1 MAFRLS
7 YQWMCDEA
15 WKSGTAGVSL
25 HSHTSISKESVGI
38 LFEHG
43 ARNRL
48 IAWLLKREN
57 DRYFRRSGKPLD
69 FNRSYW
75 TSPVTPKEAY
85 RLERRQIEELL
96 AMRAFVSITDHDDIE
111 ANVRLQALAEDDD
124 IPISTEWTAPVENT
138 FFHFGIH
145 NIPRSVARE
154 FHGRMQAYRGA
165 PSTDALRDILD
176 ALAAHREILIVLNHP
191 LWDEAGAGQ
200 PAHEEVLARLLSRM
214 RDRIDALELNGLRT
228 WRENLRVTTLA
239 ETVGL
244 PLVSGGDRHGHEPN
258 ALLNVTRAASFAEFV
273 EEVRA
278 GESHVVVMPQYR
290 EGRKLRCFQT
300 AWDMLRDHPEH
311 PHGKV
316 SCLDRT
322 YLIRDNG
329 EHATLASKFKDGT
342 PPVLAK
348 VLWAMRLLERPRLR
362 SALRVALSD
371 GEGLPS

>member
-7 YQWMCDEA
+7 YQWMCDEG
-15 WKSGTAGVSL
+15 WKSGTTGVSL
-25 HSHTSISKESVGI
+25 HSHTSVSKESVGI

-43 ARNRL
+43 ARNPF
-48 IAWLLKREN
+48 IAWLLNRESE
-57 DRYFRRSGKPLD
+57 RYQRHSGKPLD
-69 FNRSYW
+69 YNRAYW

-85 RLERRQIEELL
+85 RLECRQICDSLS
-96 AMRAFVSITDHDDIE
+96 MRPFVSITDHDDIE
-111 ANVRLQALAEDDD
+111 ANLRLQALDEGDD

-145 NIPRSVARE
+145 NLPRAMAHE
-154 FHGRMQAYRGA
+154 FHARMQAYRNA
-165 PSTDALRDILD
+165 PSVEELRAILD
-176 ALAAHREILIVLNHP
+176 DLAAYREVLIVLNHP
-191 LWDEAGAGQ
+191 LWDEAGIGQ
-200 PAHEEVLARLLSRM
+200 SAHEEILPRLLARM
-214 RDRIDALELNGLRT
+214 RGRIDALELNGLRT
-228 WRENLRVTTLA
+228 WRENLRVMTLSETT
-239 ETVGL
+239 GL

-258 ALLNVTRAASFAEFV
+258 ALLNVTSAATFAEFV

-311 PHGKV
+311 PYGKV
-316 SCLDRT
+316 SCLDRS

-348 VLWAMRLLERPRLR
+348 VLWTMRLLERPRFR